1 MKNIFILFTLI
12 LFLTSCKTR
21 EFLTKGTI
29 AEYNLSDETL
39 IGTEVYIT
47 DPIRMVFDTILVEP
61 DNRKGFISVKE
72 SHVVEKVKVRILSK
86 GRIETVDY
94 IGKRIVLGVLFEKK
108 AQPIYFI
115 MNKRGCMELYMNK
128 NLVPYNDHNYE
139 LISSD
144 IPYLEV
150 IIKKNSRVK
159 RTKVV
164 MTGY

>member
-1 MKNIFILFTLI
+1 M
-12 LFLTSCKTR
+12 
-21 EFLTKGTI
+21 
-29 AEYNLSDETL
+29 D
-39 IGTEVYIT
+39 
-47 DPIRMVFDTILVEP
+47 
-61 DNRKGFISVKE
+61 
-72 SHVVEKVKVRILSK
+72 
-86 GRIETVDY
+86 
-94 IGKRIVLGVLFEKK
+94 
-108 AQPIYFI
+108 
-115 MNKRGCMELYMNK
+115 K